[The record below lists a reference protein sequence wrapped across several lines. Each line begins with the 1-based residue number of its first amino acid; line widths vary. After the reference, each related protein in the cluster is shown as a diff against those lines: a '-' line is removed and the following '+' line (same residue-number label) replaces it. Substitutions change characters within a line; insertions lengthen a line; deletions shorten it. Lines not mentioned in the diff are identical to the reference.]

1 MFTCLD
7 CGSED
12 LSLLWLGHDDAKVK
26 CKCGSEFYIMR
37 SKSSVRKDISAHWQH
52 FPSFFKL
59 MMDEMDRHQSESGDS
74 WLTEDTVE
82 LKAPAAA
89 LRHIPMSNH
98 LVNLLDK
105 AFHSYM
111 DHGGPEKLED
121 IANFCAVIRLRGLL
135 KRGRLGTKS
144 EVQKELR
151 G

>member
-1 MFTCLD
+1 M
-7 CGSED
+7 
-12 LSLLWLGHDDAKVK
+12 
-26 CKCGSEFYIMR
+26 
-37 SKSSVRKDISAHWQH
+37 
-52 FPSFFKL
+52 

-74 WLTEDTVE
+74 WLTDTTVV
-82 LKAPAAA
+82 KSPAAA